1 LAATSW
7 EIIEI
12 EALRWNWNMSGKIA
26 MLISEKEKRLIEELR
41 KIRYGEVLIVQIEGQ
56 PAEIDK
62 IKEKIRL

>member
-1 LAATSW
+1 
-7 EIIEI
+7 
-12 EALRWNWNMSGKIA
+12 MSGKIA